1 MLISFKL
8 SEKQDFGG
16 KLASKHNGPDLL
28 APFTMW
34 WPWGVQRRLLCAGE
48 HVEYTKGAKS
58 IQRGPNLEKA
68 PVQAQIMPNKSLKI
82 VKMCEILSKIVRMT
96 TGSVFIGAFS
106 FWGSLHVQNALELD
120 PLHVLIAALIVWG
133 VTRSA
138 YRYWRQ
144 FEVTTLKAK
153 YTH

>member
-68 PVQAQIMPNKSLKI
+68 PVQAQIMSNKGVKS
-82 VKMCEILSKIVRMT
+82 VKMCTILPKTVRMT
-96 TGSVFIGAFS
+96 TGSVLIGAFS
-106 FWGSLHVQNALELD
+106 FWDSVHIQNALVRPPTCTDSSFDRLGSHSKCL
-120 PLHVLIAALIVWG
+120 PVLAPIWG
-133 VTRSA
+133 HYA
-138 YRYWRQ
+138 
-144 FEVTTLKAK
+144 
-153 YTH
+153 